1 MGFENSSNINYSAG
15 IKPGMKID
23 LSKFDKAPKAP
34 KPETYLPVLDKLS
47 GKQAERL
54 QAEYGDF
61 FTPEAQVKMI
71 GPDAQADLDL
81 IAAKESGWAHDAGKT
96 VEQLASDREKNPA
109 SIAEVAATLLF
120 DKVLKDDFIIVRAS
134 VYDDY
139 ENGADQIIID
149 KKTGAV
155 ICGLDDVVGHL
166 GDDGGEK
173 KKGKIDRKMEKGGA
187 SIKYG
192 LTMEG
197 NKLAQRS
204 LRHIPI
210 FYFSLSKEELDG
222 LLKSLAAEDDSQ
234 SAIENKT
241 YAKLVNSLSAQVAE
255 YSANSSLHPQL
266 KNNLHNFAPSLSKMQ
281 SRIVTI

>member
-1 MGFENSSNINYSAG
+1 MSFENTLNINYSAG
-15 IKPGMKID
+15 IQPGMKID
-23 LSKFDKAPKAP
+23 LSRFDKAPKAP

-47 GKQAERL
+47 AKQAERL

-61 FTPEAQVKMI
+61 FTPGAQVKML
-71 GPDAQADLDL
+71 GPDVQTDLDL
-81 IAAKESGWAHDAGKT
+81 IAAKEAGWARDAGKT
-96 VEQLASDREKNPA
+96 KEQMARDREKNPA

-139 ENGADQIIID
+139 ENGADQIIVD

-173 KKGKIDRKMEKGGA
+173 KKGKIDKKMARGGA

-192 LTMEG
+192 LTMAG
-197 NKLAQRS
+197 DKLTQKS

-222 LLKSLAAEDDSQ
+222 LLKSLATEDNNQ
-234 SAIENKT
+234 SVIENKN
-241 YAKLVNSLSAQVAE
+241 YAKLVNSLSTQVAE
-255 YSANSSLHPQL
+255 YSANENLHPQL

-281 SRIVTI
+281 SHIVTI